1 MHIVIIGNGISGVT
15 AARNIRKL
23 SDYRIS
29 LISSES
35 EYFFSRTALM
45 YVYMGHMRWKD
56 IEPYEPWFWEKNK
69 IDLVHDKVVAVDTS
83 GKTVSLQNSQNEIQY
98 DKLIIATGS
107 RTNKYGWPGQD
118 LKGVCGLYDK
128 QDLETIETLSPKIEH
143 AVIVGGGLIGIELAE
158 MFISRKMKVT
168 LIVRENSYWSN
179 VLPAEE
185 SELINQH
192 IVAHKINLKL
202 NTSLSEIIGDAN
214 GKVTGVILSDG
225 TSLSCQFVGIT
236 TGVTA
241 NIDFLKDFK
250 IEYEK
255 GILVNDQLETSLKDI
270 YAIGDC
276 AQLRS
281 PKSGRKSIEA
291 VWYTGRMMGE
301 VAAHN
306 ICGNPVEYDPGIWFN
321 SAKFFDIEYQVY
333 GTVPVIE
340 SDVLQSIF
348 WSDASANKSIRIVY
362 ETLTQVVVGFNLMG
376 IRYRHEVCEKWIREQ
391 TTLEE
396 VLKNLHLANF
406 DPEFYKTYEPS
417 ILEMYKLKTGKEI
430 KRNSKKGLNAVLNF
444 LNKIS

>member
-158 MFISRKMKVT
+158 MFISRKIKVT

-192 IVAHKINLKL
+192 IVAHKVNLKL
-202 NTSLSEIIGDAN
+202 NTSLSEIIGDAS

-376 IRYRHEVCEKWIREQ
+376 IRYRHEVCEKWILEQ

>member
-1 MHIVIIGNGISGVT
+1 
-15 AARNIRKL
+15 
-23 SDYRIS
+23 
-29 LISSES
+29 
-35 EYFFSRTALM
+35 M

-83 GKTVSLQNSQNEIQY
+83 GKTVSLQNSQNEIQF

-250 IEYEK
+250 ILSYIENLY
-255 GILVNDQLETSLKDI
+255 NLK
-270 YAIGDC
+270 
-276 AQLRS
+276 
-281 PKSGRKSIEA
+281 
-291 VWYTGRMMGE
+291 
-301 VAAHN
+301 
-306 ICGNPVEYDPGIWFN
+306 
-321 SAKFFDIEYQVY
+321 
-333 GTVPVIE
+333 
-340 SDVLQSIF
+340 
-348 WSDASANKSIRIVY
+348 
-362 ETLTQVVVGFNLMG
+362 VG
-376 IRYRHEVCEKWIREQ
+376 
-391 TTLEE
+391 
-396 VLKNLHLANF
+396 
-406 DPEFYKTYEPS
+406 
-417 ILEMYKLKTGKEI
+417 
-430 KRNSKKGLNAVLNF
+430 
-444 LNKIS
+444 